1 VTSTPGTLAR
11 PLGDQGLY
19 GKLLAALYRLGVES
33 GPVVSETSAT
43 AAVRHAAAGKLSHT
57 MARYQAALAAAE
69 ESVQR
74 AQATLATA
82 EELLR
87 RARDL
92 QNRFRELQGIRT
104 QAA

>member
-1 VTSTPGTLAR
+1 M
-11 PLGDQGLY
+11 
-19 GKLLAALYRLGVES
+19 ES
-33 GPVVSETSAT
+33 GPAVSETS
-43 AAVRHAAAGKLSHT
+43 AAGKLSHT

-87 RARDL
+87 HARDL
-92 QNRFRELQGIRT
+92 QNRFRELQATRT

>member
-1 VTSTPGTLAR
+1 M
-11 PLGDQGLY
+11 
-19 GKLLAALYRLGVES
+19 ES

-43 AAVRHAAAGKLSHT
+43 AVVRHAAAGKLSHT

-74 AQATLATA
+74 AQATLAIA

-92 QNRFRELQGIRT
+92 QHRFRELRATRT
-104 QAA
+104 GGVSTADNDHCLRQSRPMSL